1 MPDRTTPVDGTDVF
15 DGIRAACRTVSE
27 RARHVRIVHERIPG
41 VVAPLLD
48 RPLPVPDVDTASHVV
63 SDPRTT
69 VAFFLTLAAINFGS
83 GDFPALRKRP
93 GCSGYYTLATAL
105 KERFERHGPWSAET
119 LSRLTA
125 SECADTLDQDL
136 SNPRIADL
144 MGRFSRAWNDLG
156 TDLLERY
163 DGQFTRCIEEA
174 EHRASRL
181 VLALARQPFFRDVSR
196 YGDLDVPFYKRSQL
210 LASDLAQAL
219 DHRGWGRFDDLHRLT
234 LFADNL
240 VPHVLR
246 LDGVLEYRAELLR
259 RIEAEELLPAGSE
272 EEVEIRAVSVHAV
285 ERMVAEAAAHGVRWT
300 ARDLDQLLWHKG
312 QNPRYK
318 TTGKR
323 HRTRTVY
330 Y

>member
-1 MPDRTTPVDGTDVF
+1 MPDPRTPDTETNVF
-15 DGIRAACRTVSE
+15 DEIRAGCCAVSE
-27 RARHVRIVHERIPG
+27 RARHVRIVHERIPD
-41 VVAPLLD
+41 VVAPLLGS
-48 RPLPVPDVDTASHVV
+48 PLPVPYVDTDSHVV
-63 SDPRTT
+63 SDPQTA

-93 GCSGYYTLATAL
+93 GCSGYYTVATAL
-105 KERFERHGPWSAET
+105 KERFEQHGPWSAEA
-119 LSRLTA
+119 LHRLTA
-125 SECADTLDQDL
+125 SECADTFGQDL
-136 SNPRIADL
+136 STPRIADL
-144 MGRFSRAWNDLG
+144 MHRFSMAWNDLG
-156 TDLLERY
+156 ADLMDSY
-163 DGQFTRCIEEA
+163 DGEFTRCIEA
-174 EHRASRL
+174 ANHRASHL

-219 DHRGWGRFDDLHRLT
+219 GHRGWGRFDDLHKLT

-272 EEVEIRAVSVHAV
+272 EEIEIRAVSVHAV
-285 ERMVAEAAAHGVRWT
+285 ERMVAEAASHGVQWT

-312 QNPRYK
+312 QDPRYK
-318 TTGKR
+318 TAGKR
-323 HRTRTVY
+323 HRTRTVFY
-330 Y
+330 